1 MNASKER
8 ENAPLAGRVEFG
20 FARKSGILLTGAW
33 VESEHILSDG
43 AVAAS
48 RLAAEHIIK
57 MPLQQ

>member
-1 MNASKER
+1 VKI
-8 ENAPLAGRVEFG
+8 APLAGRVEFG

-48 RLAAEHIIK
+48 RLAAEHISK